1 MIRTERPHLDVVA
14 LTHPGETGK
23 NNEDRY
29 SVTAYTL
36 ESDQAPCLLAVVADG
51 IGGHRAG
58 EIASQLAVE
67 TFVNAVALYGEGDPV
82 QHLHSAMLEAGQAVS
97 RAAQDAP
104 EREGMGSTL
113 SAAWV
118 IGWRLYLA
126 SIGDSRIY
134 LQRAGRLQQLT
145 IDHTWVQEAIDH
157 KIITSAEARGHPN
170 AHVLRRHLGS
180 RLTPQPDLRLRL
192 SPDENDQEAEANQ
205 GLALQPGDRFLMSTD
220 GLSDLVEDEEM
231 NSALQRLPPKG
242 AVETLV
248 KLARTRGGYD
258 NITVVLIEV
267 PGGAPS
273 ARPMPAG
280 RFGRWLRPLL
290 IAFTA
295 SLVLGVIVLA
305 ALAAGWRFGIGP
317 WSHPSPT
324 PGSAG
329 VATIVVPALP
339 ETETGSLT
347 PETLLT
353 STPSAVATLPATSGP
368 TPTPIPLA
376 SVTPAP

>member
-23 NNEDRY
+23 NNEDRH

-36 ESDQAPCLLAVVADG
+36 ESNQAPCLLAVVADG
-51 IGGHRAG
+51 IGGHQAG

-67 TFVNAVALYGEGDPV
+67 TFVNALAPYREGDPV
-82 QHLHSAMLEAGQAVS
+82 QHLHLAMLEAGQAVS

-113 SAAWV
+113 GAAWV

-157 KIITSAEARGHPN
+157 KIITPAEARGHPN

-205 GLALQPGDRFLMSTD
+205 GLALQPGDRLLMSTD
-220 GLSDLVEDEEM
+220 GLTDLVEDKEM
-231 NSALQRLPPKG
+231 NSALRRLPSKE

-248 KLARTRGGYD
+248 RLARTRGGFD
-258 NITVVLIEV
+258 NITAVLLEV
-267 PGGAPS
+267 PGEAPVQGPPS
-273 ARPMPAG
+273 PTRL
-280 RFGRWLRPLL
+280 GRWLRLLL

-295 SLVLGVIVLA
+295 SVILAAIVLA

-329 VATIVVPALP
+329 VATTVVPSLP

-368 TPTPIPLA
+368 TSTPIPLA
-376 SVTPAP
+376 TVTSAP

>member
-51 IGGHRAG
+51 IGGHQAG

-82 QHLHSAMLEAGQAVS
+82 EHLHLAMLEAGQAVS

-104 EREGMGSTL
+104 EQEGMGSTL

-157 KIITSAEARGHPN
+157 KIITPAEARGHPN

-205 GLALQPGDRFLMSTD
+205 GLALQPGDRLLMSTD
-220 GLSDLVEDEEM
+220 GLTDLVEDEEM
-231 NSALQRLPPKG
+231 NSALQRL
-242 AVETLV
+242 
-248 KLARTRGGYD
+248 
-258 NITVVLIEV
+258 
-267 PGGAPS
+267 
-273 ARPMPAG
+273 
-280 RFGRWLRPLL
+280 
-290 IAFTA
+290 
-295 SLVLGVIVLA
+295 
-305 ALAAGWRFGIGP
+305 
-317 WSHPSPT
+317 
-324 PGSAG
+324 
-329 VATIVVPALP
+329 
-339 ETETGSLT
+339 
-347 PETLLT
+347 
-353 STPSAVATLPATSGP
+353 
-368 TPTPIPLA
+368 
-376 SVTPAP
+376 